1 MQWYEWRHDAAQIEF
16 YILST
21 LLLSPFFF
29 HLVPAPH
36 LLIPYCIVACFLYRS
51 CCQWGMSEIST
62 FLKLYRYEWLIFWKF
77 IMVVIVVEWVSISF
91 PALTLTPQFL
101 VPPCPSE
108 LHEVVVKIFPY
119 EMGTLHF
126 KTLASLAAMLHSKLK
141 IAELAG
147 WLTVNSEVTHFS
159 WGLPHPLPHSSV
171 TFRKLI

>member
-1 MQWYEWRHDAAQIEF
+1 MVDFLKIHYGCNRSRMS
-16 YILST
+16 LN
-21 LLLSPFFF
+21 
-29 HLVPAPH
+29 
-36 LLIPYCIVACFLYRS
+36 LIPSSYPYPS
-51 CCQWGMSEIST
+51 
-62 FLKLYRYEWLIFWKF
+62 IF
-77 IMVVIVVEWVSISF
+77 SA
-91 PALTLTPQFL
+91 PLPLRA
-101 VPPCPSE
+101 E